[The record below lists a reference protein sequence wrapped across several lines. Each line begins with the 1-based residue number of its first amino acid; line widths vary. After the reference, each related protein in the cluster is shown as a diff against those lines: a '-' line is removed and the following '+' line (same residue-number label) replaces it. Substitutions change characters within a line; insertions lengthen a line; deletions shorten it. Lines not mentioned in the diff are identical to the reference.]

1 MEALN
6 SENAVRLIQEVQRKI
21 EETKWPENV
30 AYPARFAEIIQIFKQ
45 TRNNIIRVRD
55 SGDTVILEVEF
66 DDSLPSHELRLR
78 ITRDARGLIEKVLG
92 RGNVST
98 EISIFTETGY
108 RTANETNLDSQR
120 YKDPPLSADDQH
132 PKATTKKDQ
141 PKKDQPSRE
150 RRLRENP
157 YSKSSYTNL
166 STIINKFH
174 VLLGKS
180 SQLKLHAARTA

>member
-1 MEALN
+1 MEALT
-6 SENAVRLIQEVQRKI
+6 SEKAVNLIQEVQRKI
-21 EETKWPENV
+21 EETRWPENT

-45 TRNNIIRVRD
+45 IRNGIIRVKD
-55 SGDTVILEVEF
+55 SGDTVMLEVEF

-108 RTANETNLDSQR
+108 RTATETTLDSQR
-120 YKDPPLSADDQH
+120 YKDPPLLAGDQK
-132 PKATTKKDQ
+132 PKTAAKKDQ
-141 PKKDQPSRE
+141 PQKE

-174 VLLGKS
+174 ELLGKS
-180 SQLKLHAARTA
+180 SQIQLHATRTV